1 MSMEFK
7 SKLVKGRAVSGQSR
21 EIISNVL
28 TFMKRECEAGE
39 PIISL
44 KSVFER
50 VAAATGVSERTIT
63 RISSEQKIIS
73 QGNFF

>member
-1 MSMEFK
+1 
-7 SKLVKGRAVSGQSR
+7 
-21 EIISNVL
+21 
-28 TFMKRECEAGE
+28 MKRECEAGE